1 VRWAV
6 GDGNWDTTTANW
18 QLVGG
23 GSGVLFANNDP
34 VLLDDN
40 ATGSSP
46 ITINLAASRT
56 PWSVTNNSTKNYT
69 LTGAGI
75 GGAAALTKLGSST
88 LTLANTNTFTGGTTI
103 SAGTL
108 LVKSPGS
115 LATNNAV
122 TVQSAATLGGNGT
135 INGAVT
141 VNVGAA
147 LAPGLGNVGTLTLAS
162 APALNGSVV
171 AEVNATNAQ
180 TADKLVVSAGTL
192 TYGGSLVVTNVG
204 AALTGGETFTL
215 FNAPSYAGNFTNYN
229 LQNPGANLN
238 WWVGNLT
245 NNGTL
250 FVNRAPT
257 VNAASYSRASRVSL
271 KLPVANLMTNASDAD
286 GHARFWVGVSATTT
300 NGLTLTSDAN
310 FVYVPTNNVTDQF
323 SYTVRDNYG
332 GTNSGTVTLTVAVP
346 ASGQPLNLNPN
357 TNSTVTVNFAG
368 VPGLGYTVERGTNVA
383 FTGVV
388 RTWLVT
394 APTGGLFQ
402 VTDNFSDLGTLP
414 FVPSAAYYRL
424 KYSGQ

>member
-1 VRWAV
+1 
-6 GDGNWDTTTANW
+6 
-18 QLVGG
+18 
-23 GSGVLFANNDP
+23 
-34 VLLDDN
+34 
-40 ATGSSP
+40 
-46 ITINLAASRT
+46 
-56 PWSVTNNSTKNYT
+56 
-69 LTGAGI
+69 
-75 GGAAALTKLGSST
+75 
-88 LTLANTNTFTGGTTI
+88 
-103 SAGTL
+103 
-108 LVKSPGS
+108 
-115 LATNNAV
+115 
-122 TVQSAATLGGNGT
+122 
-135 INGAVT
+135 
-141 VNVGAA
+141 
-147 LAPGLGNVGTLTLAS
+147 
-162 APALNGSVV
+162 
-171 AEVNATNAQ
+171 
-180 TADKLVVSAGTL
+180 
-192 TYGGSLVVTNVG
+192 
-204 AALTGGETFTL
+204 
-215 FNAPSYAGNFTNYN
+215 
-229 LQNPGANLN
+229 
-238 WWVGNLT
+238 LT

-300 NGLTLTSDAN
+300 NGLALTSDAN
-310 FVYVPTNNVTDQF
+310 FVYVPTNNVADQF
-323 SYTVRDNYG
+323 TYTVRDNYG